1 MEVPLDI
8 LHGASTQ
15 RAVMNFPISGRP
27 VPAAVIQAFAH
38 LKEACAQVNLELG
51 RLEPPVAEAIAR
63 AAQTIRGWLEWG
75 RGRWCLDPKVGRP
88 WITFRW
94 MCSKPAVAPAPT

>member
-1 MEVPLDI
+1 MTTRTERDSMGEMEVPLDI

-38 LKEACAQVNLELG
+38 LKEACAGVNLELWRFLQG
-51 RLEPPVAEAIAR
+51 EKDR
-63 AAQTIRGWLEWG
+63 
-75 RGRWCLDPKVGRP
+75 
-88 WITFRW
+88 
-94 MCSKPAVAPAPT
+94 